1 MKENYSDT
9 ELLYKIGRNDERAF
23 GELFNR
29 YWEPLYR
36 KAMAILDNPA
46 LCKDIVQDVFYSIWV
61 RRAELDVK
69 SIKAYLEQAT
79 RFQVFKAIRDRRAGP
94 KLQENIAFV
103 TADIMADDPF
113 LFKEHQQLLDHL
125 INKLPEDCREVFR
138 MSRKEELTYK
148 EIAQR
153 TGISERSVEHRIA
166 KALEF
171 FRRNYT
177 YGAWIVLLF
186 SSYTEKFL

>member
-1 MKENYSDT
+1 MMEQYSDT
-9 ELLYKIGRNDERAF
+9 QLLQLVRKNDERAF
-23 GELFNR
+23 AELFNR

-36 KAMAILDNPA
+36 KAAAILDNPA
-46 LCKDIVQDVFYSIWV
+46 LCKDIVQDVFYSIWS
-61 RRAELDVK
+61 RRHELEVK
-69 SIKAYLEQAT
+69 SVQAYLEQAT
-79 RFQVFKAIRDRRAGP
+79 RFQVFKAIRDRKAGP
-94 KLQENIAFV
+94 GLQENIATV

-113 LFKEHQQLLDHL
+113 VFKEHQQLLDHL
-125 INKLPEDCREVFR
+125 INRLPDDCREVFR

-171 FRRNYT
+171 FRKNYA
-177 YGAWIVLLF
+177 YGAWLALLF
-186 SSYTEKFL
+186 TGTEKFL